1 MVGAVRSIRKF
12 LWIPAALLAA
22 SASAQITQKPAG
34 YEFRAKYAKNG
45 RQEFEFNTVVVPIGS
60 KTAPKQN
67 LIMPVAMRVLEVA
80 KGGVAKIQSRV
91 GPVTL
96 NGTEIRPM
104 TSITVQVDSLN
115 RLVGQNKEL
124 PQFATPLPL
133 KPVKSGGSWSAT
145 IDASEAAGERIKVK
159 ATYKLLR
166 VQGRLA
172 YIQVRLASINAPN
185 STVTS
190 NGQGT
195 MVLRTA
201 DCSLESM
208 QMNQTVTLKGNRGGA
223 RTIIL
228 VRRRL

>member
-1 MVGAVRSIRKF
+1 MRSIQGAIRRG
-12 LWIPAALLAA
+12 LWIPGLLLAA
-22 SASAQITQKPAG
+22 VSPAQITKKGAA
-34 YEFRAKYAKNG
+34 YEFRAKYSKNA
-45 RQEFEFNTVVVPIGS
+45 RQEFEFNTVVVPLGS

-67 LIMPVAMRVLEVA
+67 LMMPVAMRVLEVA

-96 NGTEIRPM
+96 NGAEIRPM
-104 TSITVQVDSLN
+104 TSMTVQVDSLN

-124 PQFATPLPL
+124 PQFATPLPM
-133 KPVKSGGSWSAT
+133 KPVKTGGLWTAT

-166 VQGRLA
+166 VQGQRA
-172 YIQVRLASINAPN
+172 YIQVRLASINAKN

-190 NGQGT
+190 NGEGT
-195 MVLRTA
+195 MVLRTS
-201 DCSLESM
+201 DCSLDTM
-208 QMNQTVTLKGNRGGA
+208 QMNQTVTLRGNRGGA
-223 RTIIL
+223 RTIIM